1 MSDVEKLMA
10 RMNNNKQPVEEVVK
24 EVKPVAEIPQ
34 VEEIP
39 EVVAEIKDD
48 EDDDKEVAE
57 VPKVT
62 EVPKVAENL
71 IEQEVGILQ
80 NDGIYR
86 RERIIIE
93 REKVDVLKVIAQL
106 LIDHGKKT
114 AK

>member
-93 REKVDVLKVIAQL
+93 REKVDVLKVITQL

>member
-1 MSDVEKLMA
+1 
-10 RMNNNKQPVEEVVK
+10 MNNNKQPVEEVVK

-57 VPKVT
+57 VPKV
-62 EVPKVAENL
+62 AENP

-93 REKVDVLKVIAQL
+93 REKVDVLKVITQL